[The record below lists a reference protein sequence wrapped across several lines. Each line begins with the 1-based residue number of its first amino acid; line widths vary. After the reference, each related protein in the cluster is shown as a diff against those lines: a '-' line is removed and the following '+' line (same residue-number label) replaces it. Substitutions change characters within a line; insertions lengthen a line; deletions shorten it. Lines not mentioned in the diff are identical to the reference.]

1 MHPDKVGPYSIEKK
15 IGAGGMGNV
24 YLGIHEKTEQE
35 AAVKVL
41 PASMAREEG
50 FVLRFSREIEALR
63 KLSSD
68 YIVELYEDGQTD
80 DGSYYYSME
89 YVDGE
94 TLTSMISRRKRLPW
108 QEVVEITLEIA
119 LALKAAHNE
128 GIIHRDLKPSNLM
141 VRRDGH
147 IKLTD
152 FGVARV
158 FATTRLTRTGGVVGT
173 AEYMSPEQA
182 RGRQATRQSD
192 LYSMGAVM
200 YVMLTGRPPFTGKLA
215 SDILHQ
221 HQFSQFDKPSS
232 YVPEIPRLL
241 EEYVCRLLEKKPE
254 NRYPDALVAIKQL
267 QNLRSRIEFERQAQA
282 EEDAELSDTS
292 SDRTVGGT
300 SDKTRATSEVPA
312 QLENRP
318 GPATIVRDLIR
329 EDIAQQMKKSPVE
342 RFFDNTF
349 VLLALFALL
358 IATAWYLLTQDGFD
372 PETEYA
378 AAETLMQ
385 ADAGPDWLRAREKL
399 KALQGIEQL
408 AEQQPQIELWM
419 AQADQYEFCRG
430 LKIASPTDSS
440 ADSEI
445 QRLVAQ
451 ATDAYVTGRVA
462 EATSQLNAVKMI
474 ISGDPQYAYLNTFID
489 RTLEEWGGQQDDAPP
504 RLLLQN
510 LIRQATQLLQQ
521 DPDSKRARDMLQAG
535 IQLYADE
542 ASVANEVDACRQL
555 LDGKSAEQP

>member
-1 MHPDKVGPYSIEKK
+1 M
-15 IGAGGMGNV
+15 
-24 YLGIHEKTEQE
+24 
-35 AAVKVL
+35 
-41 PASMAREEG
+41 
-50 FVLRFSREIEALR
+50 
-63 KLSSD
+63 
-68 YIVELYEDGQTD
+68 
-80 DGSYYYSME
+80 
-89 YVDGE
+89 
-94 TLTSMISRRKRLPW
+94 
-108 QEVVEITLEIA
+108 LEIA
-119 LALKAAHNE
+119 TALKAAHNE

-141 VRRDGH
+141 VRKDGN

-182 RGRQATRQSD
+182 RGKQATRQSD

-267 QNLRSRIEFERQAQA
+267 QNACSRIEYERQAQA
-282 EEDAELSDTS
+282 EEDAELSDTT
-292 SDRTVGGT
+292 SDRTAGGT
-300 SDKTRATSEVPA
+300 SDKTRATNDGPS

-329 EDIAQQMKKSPVE
+329 DDIAQQMKKSPIE

-349 VLLALFALL
+349 VLLGLFALL
-358 IATAWYLLTQDGFD
+358 IFTAWYLLKQDGFD
-372 PETEYA
+372 PAAEYA
-378 AAETLMQ
+378 EAQTLMQ
-385 ADAGPDWLRAREKL
+385 ADAGPGWLRARQKL
-399 KALQGIEQL
+399 EALKDNEQL
-408 AEQQPQIELWM
+408 AEQQPQIQLWI
-419 AQADQYEFCRG
+419 AQADQYEYCRD
-430 LKIASPTDSS
+430 LKVSSPRDVS
-440 ADSEI
+440 ADAEI

-451 ATDAYVTGRVA
+451 ATNAFLAGRAA
-462 EATSQLNAVKMI
+462 EATSQLEAVKRI
-474 ISGDPQYAYLNTFID
+474 IGGDPQYEYLNTFID
-489 RTLEEWGGQQDDAPP
+489 STLKKWNSQRDKSPP
-504 RLLLQN
+504 RLLLN
-510 LIRQATQLLQQ
+510 SLLAQARQLLED
-521 DPDSKRARDMLQAG
+521 DPDSPRAKELLQAG

-542 ASVANEVDACRQL
+542 ASVADQVDACRRL
-555 LDGKSAEQP
+555 LDGTAEQP